1 MFAKRAIR
9 LLTLVAASAALTS
22 VGVASADA
30 DWATDAR
37 VSCVQQNWP
46 TVKAKY
52 DPLLNQ
58 ASPADRQMLQSFIG
72 PDGML
77 IDEPSADQI
86 RDAAARIPS
95 NALDTVFAGIC

>member
-1 MFAKRAIR
+1 MFVKRAIH
-9 LLTLVAASAALTS
+9 LLAFTAASLALTS

-30 DWATDAR
+30 EWATDAK
-37 VSCVQQNWP
+37 VQCVQQNWP

-58 ASPADRQMLQSFIG
+58 ASPSDRQMLAGFIG

-86 RDAAARIPS
+86 RDAAGRIPS